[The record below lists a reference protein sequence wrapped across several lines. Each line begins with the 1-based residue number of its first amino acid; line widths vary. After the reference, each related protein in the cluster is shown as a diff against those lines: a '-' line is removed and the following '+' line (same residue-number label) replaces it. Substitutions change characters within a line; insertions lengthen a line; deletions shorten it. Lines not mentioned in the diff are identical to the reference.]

1 MKDYG
6 KFVLDILI
14 PVPSLVG
21 IVKCVLKVLGTVVS
35 LTICYLASPSE
46 LTFEV
51 GAVIVP
57 VLQVKKQ
64 NNLST

>member
-35 LTICYLASPSE
+35 LTIC
-46 LTFEV
+46 
-51 GAVIVP
+51 
-57 VLQVKKQ
+57 
-64 NNLST
+64 